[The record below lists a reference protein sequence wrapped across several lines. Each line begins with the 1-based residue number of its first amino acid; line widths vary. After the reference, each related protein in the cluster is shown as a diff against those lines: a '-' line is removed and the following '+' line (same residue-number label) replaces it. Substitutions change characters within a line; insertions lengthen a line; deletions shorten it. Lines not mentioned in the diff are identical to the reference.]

1 MGLIATW
8 TGNAV
13 NLNGYVLRTH
23 SRAVSMPIRAHYG
36 IVHAGGPA
44 PASNAAIAGVV
55 SAAYNR
61 HVGVVGFID
70 GFKGAMEGRA
80 IELEP
85 CLTSEIGSL
94 GGVAIGTSRFNPNEE
109 QRAQLIDNFKKWGIS
124 GLIAIGGDDTNT
136 TASRLSQMGF
146 PVIGIPKTIDND
158 IPGTAETHGFQTVV
172 QKTAEALK
180 ALKRDAQ
187 CQDNP
192 CIFLAEIMGRKSGA
206 WTFETGRAAEVTA
219 SYIPEEF
226 SIKGLVQI
234 LDSDFSGK
242 DFILARTARMLR
254 VNGEILDTVSF
265 IRAIEHSGNSPVD
278 LRLDATLLAKE
289 IVNVIA
295 KRNKPNIPY
304 GVFAIA
310 EGIADR
316 LPTEVVSRDSEG
328 RPESFRVLGLGK
340 EVEIKVDA
348 HHNPRLSD
356 VKISDHLIRLVN
368 SEAKNAGIK
377 IKAVSQ
383 TFGYQYRCVDPT
395 AYDKNLGLAEGF
407 AAMEALDSG
416 RSGLMVSSKGN
427 ANLTYVD
434 YRDLPYDETGHL
446 VPRPYN
452 LSGLA
457 YEQGVSSQQ
466 RKSYENAV

>member
-13 NLNGYVLRTH
+13 NLNGYALRSY
-23 SRAVSMPIRAHYG
+23 SRAISAPIKRHYG

-44 PASNAAIAGVV
+44 PASNAAIAGAV
-55 SAAYNR
+55 SAAYAR
-61 HVGVVGFID
+61 QVGVVGFID

-94 GGVAIGTSRFNPNEE
+94 GGVAIGTSRFNPNEK
-109 QRAQLIDNFKKWGIS
+109 QRAELIDNFRRWGIS

-192 CIFLAEIMGRKSGA
+192 CIFIAEIMGRKSGA
-206 WTFETGRAAEVTA
+206 WTFEAGRTAEATA
-219 SYIPEEF
+219 SFVPEEF
-226 SIKGLVQI
+226 SVNGLRQI
-234 LDSDFSGK
+234 LGSDFSGK
-242 DFILARTARMLR
+242 DFVLARTARMLR
-254 VNGEILDTVSF
+254 VNGEMLDTMSF
-265 IRAIEHSGNSPVD
+265 IRAIENSDSDPVD
-278 LRLDATLLAKE
+278 LRLDASLLARE

-295 KRNKPNIPY
+295 KRNTYGIPY
-304 GVFAIA
+304 GVFAVA

-316 LPTEVVSRDSEG
+316 LPTEIASADSEG
-328 RPESFRVLGLGK
+328 KPGSFRVLGLGK
-340 EVEIKVDA
+340 EVVIKVDA

-356 VKISDHLIRLVN
+356 VKISEHLVRLVKAA
-368 SEAKNAGIK
+368 SGEFGIE
-377 IKAVSQ
+377 IKAVAQ
-383 TFGYQYRCVDPT
+383 TFGYQYRCVDPI

-416 RSGLMVSSKGN
+416 KSGLMVSSRGN

-434 YRDLPYDETGHL
+434 YKDLPYDETGHL

-452 LSGLA
+452 LSGLS
-457 YEQGVSSQQ
+457 YEQGISSQY
-466 RKSYENAV
+466 RKSYEGAA